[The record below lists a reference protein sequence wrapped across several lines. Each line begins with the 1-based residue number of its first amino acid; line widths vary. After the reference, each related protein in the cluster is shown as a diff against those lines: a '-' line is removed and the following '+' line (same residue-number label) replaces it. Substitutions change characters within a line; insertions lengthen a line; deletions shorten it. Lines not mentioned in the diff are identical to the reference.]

1 MSKSKLSPLE
11 EWAKFISESDADDA
25 QGRTPIKFYAND
37 QCRIGKIQGAL
48 KLLEVAEQEQR
59 MPFLSAESEEHAKG
73 FTAGQRSLIKFM
85 KRWCGKGAKS

>member
-1 MSKSKLSPLE
+1 MSEAKPRLSPLE
-11 EWAKFISESDADDA
+11 VWIVS
-25 QGRTPIKFYAND
+25 QPIGLY
-37 QCRIGKIQGAL
+37 GKDRLEQGAL

-85 KRWCGKGAKS
+85 KRWCGREAKS